1 MTGKWAVAID
11 LNYQHGVNSGC
22 TWAQKPPEKGK
33 KMNDRN
39 VEI

>member
-11 LNYQHGVNSGC
+11 LNYQHGVILAAPGHKNHL
-22 TWAQKPPEKGK
+22 K
-33 KMNDRN
+33 KVRKSNDRN